1 MVLFFVFFFLIR
13 IVDSAGDSNGSAVE
27 GKTGCCLKEK

>member
-1 MVLFFVFFFLIR
+1 MVLFFVFFLKR